1 MLTSLVTVIF
11 VQPRFRELALF
22 PGSFFRHLR
31 HSWVVLYTEDKKK
44 DPGNEVFRQLRQYD
58 VAWRS

>member
-22 PGSFFRHLR
+22 LASLFFIYVRLE
-31 HSWVVLYTEDKKK
+31 SYTEDKKK
-44 DPGNEVFRQLRQYD
+44 DSRNEVFHQLRH
-58 VAWRS
+58 